1 MGLLG
6 VRCVLSVD
14 AIGGC
19 HRMTL
24 DLDSTTVLSSK
35 KKARLTYLKRQ
46 GYMPLVEHIAET
58 GQFAAA

>member
-6 VRCVLSVD
+6 MRCVLCAD
-14 AIGGC
+14 AISDC
-19 HRMTL
+19 HHETL

-35 KKARLTYLKRQ
+35 KKARLTDLKRQ